1 MPRVSAGGPGG
12 VGGYDD
18 MLLTL
23 RDADDDEY
31 ESTKVWV
38 ESMTGGPFDPGAFD
52 LDAANR
58 AIEALR
64 LRRRRG

>member
-1 MPRVSAGGPGG
+1 
-12 VGGYDD
+12 

-23 RDADDDEY
+23 RDPENDEY
-31 ESTKVWV
+31 ESTRVWV
-38 ESMTGGPFDPGAFD
+38 ESMTGGPFDPDTFD
-52 LDAANR
+52 LDAANE